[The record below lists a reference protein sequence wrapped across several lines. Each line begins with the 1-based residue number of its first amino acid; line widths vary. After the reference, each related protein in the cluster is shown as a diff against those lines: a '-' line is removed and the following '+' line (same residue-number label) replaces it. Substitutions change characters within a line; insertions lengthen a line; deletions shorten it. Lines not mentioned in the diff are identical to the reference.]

1 MQMPKGIE
9 TILENRQEEYGD
21 AHTNFSAIGRGWG
34 AMLGIEDIEP
44 HLVALMMDFV
54 KTIRLVANPKHSDS
68 WADKH
73 GYTQHGQEIA
83 EKP

>member
-1 MQMPKGIE
+1 MSEKVAA
-9 TILENRQEEYGD
+9 ILANRLKEYGD

-54 KTIRLVANPKHSDS
+54 KTIRLVANSTHSDS
-68 WADKH
+68 WDDKI
-73 GYTQHGQEIA
+73 GYVKHAREIA
-83 EKP
+83 EK